1 MTSQD
6 EMVGATHT
14 ALIAVLTLEEKVRLL
29 TGRDTWSTWPIERI
43 GLRSI
48 VFSDGPSGV
57 RGPLWD
63 ERSPSLNLPLSL
75 IHISEPTRPY

>member
-29 TGRDTWSTWPIERI
+29 TGRDTWSTC
-43 GLRSI
+43 LLYT
-48 VFSDGPSGV
+48 SDAA
-57 RGPLWD
+57 D
-63 ERSPSLNLPLSL
+63 E
-75 IHISEPTRPY
+75 